1 MTPHSPMDQFKI
13 HEIIPLELMGSNISI
28 TNATIWLAIVTLSLI
43 AFQHFALRKATL
55 VPNKLQ
61 LVLESSYDFIAGM
74 IGDTVGK
81 EGKAYAPFIFT
92 LFMFILFANLFGML
106 PYSFTITS
114 HFAITLSLALLFFVA
129 ITIIGFVRHGLH
141 FFSLFLPAGAPKALA
156 PLLIF
161 LELVSYLVRPFTL
174 SLRLFLN
181 MMAGHVI
188 LKVFAG
194 FSVMVGMYFGI
205 FPALFNVLFVGFEFF
220 VAGLQAYIFT
230 ILVCIYLNDSVN
242 LH

>member
-1 MTPHSPMDQFKI
+1 MHSPMDQFLIK
-13 HEIIPLELMGSNISI
+13 ELIPLNFMGMNVSI
-28 TNATIWLAIVTLSLI
+28 TNATVWLAIATFTLI

-61 LVLESSYDFIAGM
+61 LVLETSYDFIANM

-81 EGKAYAPFIFT
+81 GGKVYAPFIFT
-92 LFMFILFANLFGML
+92 VFMFVLFCNLFGML
-106 PYSFTITS
+106 PYSFTVTS
-114 HFAITLSLALLFFVA
+114 HFAVTLVLAMFFFVA
-129 ITIIGFVRHGLH
+129 ITIIGFARHGLH
-141 FFSLFLPAGAPKALA
+141 FFSLFLPAGTPPLLA
-156 PLLIF
+156 PLLIA
-161 LELVSYLVRPFTL
+161 LEVISYLVRPFTL

-181 MMAGHVI
+181 MMAGHVV

-194 FSVMVGMYFGI
+194 FSIMVGAYFGI
-205 FPALFNVLFVGFEFF
+205 FPALFNVLLVGFEFF

-230 ILVCIYLNDSVN
+230 ILICIYLNDSVN

>member
-1 MTPHSPMDQFKI
+1 MHSPMDQFNI
-13 HEIIPLELMGSNISI
+13 HEIIPLTFMGLNVSI
-28 TNATIWLAIVTLSLI
+28 TNATVWLAIVTLSLM
-43 AFQHFALRKATL
+43 AFQYFALRNATL

-61 LVLESSYDFIAGM
+61 LVLETSYDFIANM

-81 EGKAYAPFIFT
+81 GGKIYAPFIFT
-92 LFMFILFANLFGML
+92 VFMFVLFSNVFGMI
-106 PYSFTITS
+106 PYSFTVTS
-114 HFAITLSLALLFFVA
+114 HFAITIVLAMFFFIV
-129 ITIIGFVRHGLH
+129 ITIIGFMRHGLH
-141 FFSLFLPAGAPKALA
+141 FLSLFLPAGAPKVLA

-188 LKVFAG
+188 IKVFAG
-194 FSVMVGMYFGI
+194 FSIMVGAYFGI

-230 ILVCIYLNDSVN
+230 ILICIYLNDSVN

>member
-1 MTPHSPMDQFKI
+1 MTTHSPMDQFRI

-28 TNATIWLAIVTLSLI
+28 TNATIWLAIVTVALI
-43 AFQHFALRKATL
+43 TFQHFALRKATL

-61 LVLESSYDFIAGM
+61 LVLESAYDFIAGM
-74 IGDTVGK
+74 LGDTVGK

-114 HFAITLSLALLFFVA
+114 HFAVTLSLALLFFIT

-141 FFSLFLPAGAPKALA
+141 FFSLFLPAGAPKVLA
-156 PLLIF
+156 PLLIV

>member
-1 MTPHSPMDQFKI
+1 MHSPMDQFKI
-13 HEIIPLELMGSNISI
+13 HEIIPLNVMGFDVSI
-28 TNATIWLAIVTLSLI
+28 TNATVWLAIVTLSLMT
-43 AFQHFALRKATL
+43 FQHFSLRKATL

-61 LVLESSYDFIAGM
+61 LVLETSYDFIANM

-81 EGKAYAPFIFT
+81 GGKIYAPFIFT
-92 LFMFILFANLFGML
+92 VFMFVLFSNLFGML
-106 PYSFTITS
+106 PYSFTVTS
-114 HFAITLSLALLFFVA
+114 HFAVTLVLAMLFFLV
-129 ITIIGFVRHGLH
+129 ITAIGFKRHGLH
-141 FFSLFLPAGAPKALA
+141 FLSLFLPAGAPKALA

-194 FSVMVGMYFGI
+194 FSVMVGAHFGI

-230 ILVCIYLNDSVN
+230 ILICIYLNDSVN

>member
-1 MTPHSPMDQFKI
+1 MSGPMDQFKI
-13 HEIIPLELMGSNISI
+13 KPLVPLEVMGVDISI
-28 TNATIWLAIVTLSLI
+28 TNATLWLAIVTVALI
-43 AFQHFALRKATL
+43 AFQHYALRRATI

-61 LVLESSYDFIAGM
+61 LVLESSYDFIANM
-74 IGDTVGK
+74 IGDTTGSKGK
-81 EGKAYAPFIFT
+81 VYAPFIFT
-92 LFMFILFANLFGML
+92 IFMFILFCNLFGML
-106 PYSFTITS
+106 PYSFTVTS
-114 HFAITLSLALLFFVA
+114 HLAVTLTLAMFFFVV
-129 ITIIGFVRHGLH
+129 ITIIGFVKHGLH

-156 PLLIF
+156 PFLVL

-174 SLRLFLN
+174 ALRLFLN

-194 FSVMVGMYFGI
+194 FSVMVGIYFGI
-205 FPALFNVLFVGFEFF
+205 LPALFNVIFVGFEFF

-230 ILVCIYLNDSVN
+230 ILICIYLNDSLN

>member
-1 MTPHSPMDQFKI
+1 MHSPMDQFKI
-13 HEIIPLELMGSNISI
+13 HEIIPLEFMGVDVSI
-28 TNATIWLAIVTLSLI
+28 TNATVWLALVTLSLV

-61 LVLESSYDFIAGM
+61 LVLETSYDFIANM

-81 EGKAYAPFIFT
+81 GGKIYAPFIFT
-92 LFMFILFANLFGML
+92 VFMFVLFSNLFGML
-106 PYSFTITS
+106 PYSFTVTS
-114 HFAITLSLALLFFVA
+114 HFAVTLVLAMLFFLV
-129 ITIIGFVRHGLH
+129 ITIIGFMRHGLH
-141 FFSLFLPAGAPKALA
+141 FLSLFLPAGAPKALA

-194 FSVMVGMYFGI
+194 FSVMVGAYFGI

-230 ILVCIYLNDSVN
+230 ILICIYLNDSVN

>member
-1 MTPHSPMDQFKI
+1 M
-13 HEIIPLELMGSNISI
+13 
-28 TNATIWLAIVTLSLI
+28 
-43 AFQHFALRKATL
+43 
-55 VPNKLQ
+55 PNKLQ
-61 LVLESSYDFIAGM
+61 LVLESSYDFIASM

-81 EGKAYAPFIFT
+81 KGKAYAPFIFT

-114 HFAITLSLALLFFVA
+114 HFALTLFLALLFFVA

-156 PLLIF
+156 PLLIL

-194 FSVMVGMYFGI
+194 FSVMVGAYFGI

-242 LH
+242 LY

>member
-1 MTPHSPMDQFKI
+1 MDQFNI
-13 HEIIPLELMGSNISI
+13 HEIVPLSLMGLDVSI
-28 TNATIWLAIVTLSLI
+28 TNATVWLAIVTLSLM

-61 LVLESSYDFIAGM
+61 LVLETSYDFIANM

-81 EGKAYAPFIFT
+81 GGKIYAPFIFT
-92 LFMFILFANLFGML
+92 VFMFVLVSNLFGML
-106 PYSFTITS
+106 PYSFTVTS
-114 HFAITLSLALLFFVA
+114 HFAVTLVLAMLFFLV
-129 ITIIGFVRHGLH
+129 ITAIGFKRHGLH
-141 FFSLFLPAGAPKALA
+141 FLSLFLPAGAPKALA

-194 FSVMVGMYFGI
+194 FSVMVGAYFGI

-230 ILVCIYLNDSVN
+230 ILICIYLNDSVN